1 MFNQVLPDFLKMLQP
16 SDPLMK
22 SQAFTEYGQPLQEVV
37 TDTPVPMGT
46 EVLVKINYCGVCHSD
61 LHIHDG
67 YFDFGGGKHLDV
79 KGARQLPFTLGHE
92 IEGEVVA
99 LGSDAKGVS
108 IGARK
113 AVYPWIGCGSCS
125 ACGRGDEHL
134 CNRHRHLGITANG
147 GFATHLLLPHPRYLF
162 DYSGVEASIAGTYM
176 CSGLTAYSAIKKT
189 GLMGSSEPLLIVG
202 LGGVGMMALQFARVM
217 LNMPPLAADIDE
229 AKLAAAKQAG
239 AQIYQPKDAAS
250 AKQLIKDT
258 DGGVLAAIDFV
269 GSEASLAFAMG
280 AVRKGGR
287 VLVVGMMGGALS
299 MPIPLFPMRSIGI
312 DGSFVGS
319 LAETQEMLE
328 LVKTGKIAPIPIE
341 ERPLEAASRSL
352 DDLRAGRIIG
362 RVVLKV

>member
-1 MFNQVLPDFLKMLQP
+1 MR
-16 SDPLMK
+16 
-22 SQAFTEYGQPLQEVV
+22 SQAFTDYGQPLHEVV
-37 TDTPVPMGT
+37 TDTPVPQGT

-67 YFDFGGGKHLDV
+67 YFDFGGGKHLDI
-79 KGARQLPFTLGHE
+79 KAARQLPFTLGHE
-92 IEGEVVA
+92 IEGEVAA
-99 LGSDAKGVS
+99 LGPDAKGVS

-113 AVYPWIGCGSCS
+113 AVYPWIGCGACA

-162 DYSGVEASIAGTYM
+162 NYEGIEAPIAGTYM
-176 CSGLTAYSAIKKT
+176 CSGLTAFSAIKKC
-189 GLMGSSEPLLIVG
+189 GLEGAREPLLIVG
-202 LGGVGMMALQFARVM
+202 LGGVGMMALQFAKAM
-217 LNMPPLAADIDE
+217 LDVAPLAADIDE
-229 AKLAAAKQAG
+229 AKLQAGRIAG
-239 AQIYQPKDAAS
+239 AQQVYHSKDPAS
-250 AKQLIKDT
+250 VKQVIKDT
-258 DGGVLAAIDFV
+258 GGGVLAAIDFV

-287 VLVVGMMGGALS
+287 VIVVGMMGGALS
-299 MPIPLFPMRSIGI
+299 MPIPLFPMRVIGI

-319 LAETQEMLE
+319 LEEARDMLA
-328 LVKTGKIAPIPIE
+328 LVRSGKIAPIPIE